1 MMTTKNIMSVIATK
15 SERIRELPIVNGQ
28 LIFVQDLGRIAL
40 DFNGVRKFYNQI
52 TELDTEFDRQNL
64 ESPAVG
70 YYFVIGTATL
80 WYYKREWKQITGEP
94 KDVVFV
100 GTELPELGQEQ
111 TIYAN
116 TTEGDEHIAVW
127 DEESQKYIVVGNKTY
142 SITAED
148 VIALFN

>member
-1 MMTTKNIMSVIATK
+1 MTDKKNIMSVIATK
-15 SERIRELPIVNGQ
+15 SGRVKELPIVDGQ
-28 LIFVQDLGRIAL
+28 LIFVQDVGRIAL

-52 TELDTEFDRQNL
+52 TELDTEIDRQAL
-64 ESPAVG
+64 TSPAVG

-80 WYYKREWKQITGEP
+80 WFYKEEWIQITGKP
-94 KDVVFV
+94 NKVVFV

-116 TTEGDEHIAVW
+116 ITEGNEHISVW
-127 DEESQKYIVVGNKTY
+127 NEELQAYVIVADRTHAII
-142 SITAED
+142 SED